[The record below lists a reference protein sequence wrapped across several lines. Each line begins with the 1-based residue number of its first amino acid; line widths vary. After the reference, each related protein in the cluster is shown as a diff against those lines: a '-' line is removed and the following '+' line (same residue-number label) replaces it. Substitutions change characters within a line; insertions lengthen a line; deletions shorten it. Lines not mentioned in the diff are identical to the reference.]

1 MTCIQS
7 PIGGRMRARSRRASH
22 VGAVV
27 SERADIVRDAPHASF
42 PRPRPRRRRAR
53 AMRASEDDA
62 RARPIVPTVSER
74 VITAATGA
82 LETSRRGFSFT
93 KREFKRRFKRM
104 TVGSASKTTKRSK
117 KRWRAVHRGNRIGRA
132 ERDAVTNHLG
142 LCLQVA
148 FTAQSESREAY
159 ERSFR
164 DGEVVGREGDG
175 AVKREVYAVRN
186 LTLDN
191 GDALPPFA
199 YVVEA
204 PREFARSR
212 QLWGMSSQAYGDAF
226 AIDGFRPEF
235 SEVSVTDEIKCG
247 NVTTA
252 EGAAMSTS
260 ATSLRVISQALAS
273 GKSSSWFFC
282 SEDGSLLVKTCSEK
296 EKKTMLRILPS
307 YLEYVEERGKTSL
320 LPQFYGMYTVKFD
333 GARPLSFIVMNYWF
347 ASSKNIQRRFDLKG
361 STFGRRASERELAK
375 GQECIYKDNDFTER
389 DATRT
394 RHCDVILDALRHDCA
409 FLEKHRLLDYSLVYG
424 EYEAATEK
432 EHFEAQ
438 KAHEEFETDHDDWGR
453 RTLAEAVAVVD
464 EDDVDRTMDAEDDAA
479 SETSDDVVVV
489 EKKSMFTPF
498 MNDISRLNQLRVVN
512 RPSGAVFVGIIDI
525 LTPWGRKK
533 QLERFFTSSV
543 CCGRDVSCQRP
554 KAYARRFYEFM
565 RDRVF
570 LSSDETSSA

>member
-1 MTCIQS
+1 MKLIQ
-7 PIGGRMRARSRRASH
+7 IGRNSIGPTARSFASRVTRRCGRLRAD
-22 VGAVV
+22 GYR
-27 SERADIVRDAPHASF
+27 SERAPRVFPSSSSSASS
-42 PRPRPRRRRAR
+42 RAR
-53 AMRASEDDA
+53 AMRVSEDDA
-62 RARPIVPTVSER
+62 PTTNPTVSER

-82 LETSRRGFSFT
+82 FETTRRGFSFT

-104 TVGSASKTTKRSK
+104 TVGSASKTTKRSG

-164 DGEVVGREGDG
+164 DGEVGDG
-175 AVKREVYAVRN
+175 AVKREVYAVRDVA
-186 LTLDN
+186 LDN

-212 QLWGMSSQAYGDAF
+212 QLWGMSSQAYGEAF

-247 NVTTA
+247 NVTAA

-296 EKKTMLRILPS
+296 EKKTMLRVLPS

-320 LPQFYGMYTVKFD
+320 LPQFYGLYTVKFD

-394 RHCDVILDALRHDCA
+394 RHCDVILDALRHDCD

-424 EYEAATEK
+424 EYEAATEN
-432 EHFEAQ
+432 ERFEAH
-438 KAHEEFETDHDDWGR
+438 KAHEEFELDHDDWGR
-453 RTLAEAVAVVD
+453 RTRVEAVAEVGQD
-464 EDDVDRTMDAEDDAA
+464 DDVDRTMDTEDDDA
-479 SETSDDVVVV
+479 SENSDDVVVV
-489 EKKSMFTPF
+489 EKKSIFTPF
-498 MNDISRLNQLRVVN
+498 LNDISRLNQLRVLN
-512 RPSGAVFVGIIDI
+512 TPSGAVFVGIIDI
-525 LTPWGRKK
+525 LTPWGPKK
-533 QLERFFTSSV
+533 RLERFFTSSL
-543 CCGRDVSCQRP
+543 CCGRDVSCQKP
-554 KAYARRFYEFM
+554 TTYARRFYEFM

-570 LSSDETSSA
+570 LPSA